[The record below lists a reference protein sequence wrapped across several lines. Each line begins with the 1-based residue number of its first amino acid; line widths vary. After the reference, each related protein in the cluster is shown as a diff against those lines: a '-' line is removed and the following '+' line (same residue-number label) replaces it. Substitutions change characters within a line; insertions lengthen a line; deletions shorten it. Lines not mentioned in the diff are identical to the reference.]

1 MHLNEQAKGSDMDDA
16 TIWYKSKRLW
26 VAVLTP
32 VLPHIPVV
40 GVILMANPEL
50 LMTALGLIFG
60 GVSVATKR
68 PIAFK
73 K

>member
-1 MHLNEQAKGSDMDDA
+1 MHLNEQVKGSDMDDA

-40 GVILMANPEL
+40 GVILMSNPEL

-60 GVSVATKR
+60 GVGAATKR

>member
-1 MHLNEQAKGSDMDDA
+1 MPLNVQVKGSDMDDA

>member
-1 MHLNEQAKGSDMDDA
+1 MQES
-16 TIWYKSKRLW
+16 TTWYKSKRLW

-32 VLPHIPVV
+32 VLPHIPVL

-60 GVSVATKR
+60 GVGVASTK
-68 PIAFK
+68 PITFK